1 MSAKQKKN
9 SSRKVGRNAGKYTS
23 YEANK
28 KAALRKELQNKLS
41 SCAFVKAQ
49 EIAGTFSP
57 SIEAPVYVQELKY
70 CILEVDAFIAAA
82 KKQAATALAA
92 EKQQMELDAAQAWVT
107 TQEAKNYS
115 AKKQKRVLELANKDV
130 DAARQ
135 AALKLQREFLAAR
148 KQVQE
153 PKLGAPIQLGVS
165 TYYAVST
172 VEKQRKVKKQKPI
185 LRSNAK
191 KGSGFAPKQ
200 VVIAEPTA
208 DTFITDVSKRIE
220 DKAIVTKVAK
230 EYVATYR
237 IEWEVQKQA
246 FLAKLNEERRQQ
258 EAAKAQQHKLEQ
270 ERKARAAELKR
281 IAAAEKKAARKAAAE
296 KARADFE
303 KFATLYRQ
311 ALVLLNE
318 AANVRSVD
326 KQLNKRISELENAL
340 EADFFTLKKKFDF
353 ALSCYNSVMEAA
365 A

>member
-1 MSAKQKKN
+1 MSKQKKN

-153 PKLGAPIQLGVS
+153 PKFGKDFQLGVS
-165 TYYAVST
+165 TYYAV
-172 VEKQRKVKKQKPI
+172 KQKPI
-185 LRSNAK
+185 LRSTAK
-191 KGSGFAPKQ
+191 NGSGFAPKQ
-200 VVIAEPTA
+200 PVITVPTA
-208 DTFITDVSKRIE
+208 DAVKDELNLVAEIE
-220 DKAIVTKVAK
+220 YNKIYTS
-230 EYVATYR
+230 EYEAYKLAYLAG
-237 IEWEVQKQA
+237 VQ
-246 FLAKLNEERRQQ
+246 EERQKKA
-258 EAAKAQQHKLEQ
+258 EMKAKAEEERLAAEAKRKRLAE
-270 ERKARAAELKR
+270 ERKRKLQ
-281 IAAAEKKAARKAAAE
+281 AEKAKARKAAAA
-296 KARADFE
+296 KAREDFR
-303 KFATLYRQ
+303 LYVDLHEN
-311 ALVLLNE
+311 ALALLDQVAE
-318 AANVRSVD
+318 LGLS
-326 KQLNKRISELENAL
+326 NKRFTQLENAL